1 MNANQELTGKAQS
14 VSLRPTTADLV
25 YRLDAAIQRSK
36 DLSRPFVYVAIQ
48 IANLTPFRNRSSQVV
63 VNNLFRELY
72 VGIRQAVHPSQFV
85 GPTQDGLG
93 IVFEGADVGQVD
105 MMSRRLLALTQH
117 IIRSGHYNDLSSRW
131 SDIIRQFLLPGNP
144 GLIFPKIG
152 WAIYPRDGM
161 AAKNLMSRAM
171 QHISEL
177 SR

>member
-1 MNANQELTGKAQS
+1 MDIQTQNKTQSPSARPTPADLTSRLTAAIHRSQELN
-14 VSLRPTTADLV
+14 
-25 YRLDAAIQRSK
+25 
-36 DLSRPFVYVAIQ
+36 RPFVYVTIQ
-48 IANLTPFRNRSSQVV
+48 IANITAFRNRSSQVV

-72 VGIRQAVHPSQFV
+72 NGIRQAVHPSQFV

-105 MMSRRLLALTQH
+105 MMSRRLLALAQH
-117 IIRSGHYNDLSSRW
+117 IIRSGRYNDLSSRW

-161 AAKNLMSRAM
+161 AAKNLISRAL
-171 QHISEL
+171 QHIVEL